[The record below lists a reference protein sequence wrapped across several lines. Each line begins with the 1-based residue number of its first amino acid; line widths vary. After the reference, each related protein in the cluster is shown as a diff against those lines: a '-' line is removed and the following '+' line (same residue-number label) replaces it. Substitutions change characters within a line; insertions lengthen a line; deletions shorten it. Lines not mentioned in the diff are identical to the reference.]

1 MQHHLQCHKHPKER
15 LQGHNLSDLDIHTR
29 PKPLTT
35 NCTPHTP
42 SNVPCVTNLGQRFQN
57 ATSTVLALFST
68 NTCGSFHSTKNAN
81 RHHMHTRCSNDIHFC
96 KRVGG
101 LGDAGGAGAFP
112 AAVPPWGGFIL
123 ANCAIMFAS
132 GSPAAGGGGN
142 DGGADDC
149 GWGKAAGLRAPPMS
163 ACMNWRCWSSDQTE
177 GLGWAIKAGGEG
189 DGLGVSF
196 GGRGGG
202 MLISSPTNASLSL
215 LGASTTTSGQK
226 KKQGGADELTTADV
240 RWRIF
245 AAR

>member
-1 MQHHLQCHKHPKER
+1 
-15 LQGHNLSDLDIHTR
+15 
-29 PKPLTT
+29 
-35 NCTPHTP
+35 
-42 SNVPCVTNLGQRFQN
+42 
-57 ATSTVLALFST
+57 
-68 NTCGSFHSTKNAN
+68 
-81 RHHMHTRCSNDIHFC
+81 
-96 KRVGG
+96 
-101 LGDAGGAGAFP
+101 
-112 AAVPPWGGFIL
+112 
-123 ANCAIMFAS
+123 
-132 GSPAAGGGGN
+132 
-142 DGGADDC
+142 
-149 GWGKAAGLRAPPMS
+149 MS